1 MDALLEEIKNAR
13 KVSTTTLKTYQ
24 NKLNKLANLFTGE
37 DFKNIDFLKT
47 DFDKIKEFL
56 MDKSNST
63 RKVFTAAIMSAISP
77 KGRFQYPP
85 NFEKEYKEYNDMIK
99 ATNQQYYNSIAN
111 NTKSEHDKQNWT
123 TWSNILKIPKMLL
136 KMISAQGIKLTK
148 YTTPLNK
155 KQTNLV
161 RDALISKLYTDLP
174 PRRLDIAKSIFIME
188 KAFKKLSDNDK
199 DNNVYLVCANNKK
212 YYFSFGKN
220 SVKSQTATNTI
231 VKIPSKLN
239 TILTFWRDLNGVG
252 KGKKNQAPLFENMNE
267 NKLSKLLTQIFSPTG
282 KNISVNLLRKI
293 HDTSKYGDS
302 LKSMKEDADAMN
314 HSVAIQQKVYVKT
327 D

>member
-1 MDALLEEIKNAR
+1 MDALLEELKTAR
-13 KVSTTTLKTYQ
+13 KISDTTLKTYK
-24 NKLNKLANLFTGE
+24 NKLNTLATLFTGE

-47 DFDKIKEFL
+47 DFEKVKSFL
-56 MDKSNST
+56 MDKSIST
-63 RKVFTAAIMSAISP
+63 RKVFTAAIMSAIAP

-111 NTKSEHDKQNWT
+111 NSKSEHDKANWT
-123 TWSNILKIPKMLL
+123 TWNNILKIPKMLL

-155 KQTNLV
+155 KQINLV
-161 RDALISKLYTDLP
+161 RNALIAKLYTDLP
-174 PRRLDIAKSIFIME
+174 PRRLDIAKSILIME
-188 KAFKKLSDNDK
+188 REFFKLSEEQRED
-199 DNNVYLVCANNKK
+199 NVYLVCVSNRK

-220 SVKSQTATNTI
+220 SVKSPTATNK
-231 VKIPSKLN
+231 KIMIPTKLN
-239 TILTFWRDLNGVG
+239 TILTFWRDLRGVG
-252 KGKKNQAPLFENMNE
+252 KGKAQQAPLIEGMNE

-293 HDTSKYGDS
+293 HDTSKYGDI
-302 LKSMKEDADAMN
+302 LKDMKEDADKMN
-314 HSVAIQQKVYVKT
+314 HSVGIQQKVYVKT